1 MTPSTGGRLR
11 CWAAHRRCALGGP
24 LNTPTGIGN
33 RSITPAGTHFTHRAA
48 RLKFGL
54 RGPRPA
60 TNQAPRIRG
69 FLLPPGLACDL
80 RWPMATRIRLGL
92 ARRPN
97 GPSNLFTGTKASMR
111 HHNITSHRQFS
122 CYASLWHGH
131 MACTH
136 LLASHSCSK
145 VCARRPAAT
154 LSVR

>member
-1 MTPSTGGRLR
+1 MQIHVTPSTGGRLR
-11 CWAAHRRCALGGP
+11 CWVAHRRCALGGP

-48 RLKFGL
+48 CLKFGL

-97 GPSNLFTGTKASMR
+97 GPSNLSTKASR
-111 HHNITSHRQFS
+111 HTGNSHQTHATLAYCMGTWHARTFS
-122 CYASLWHGH
+122 QVTA
-131 MACTH
+131 
-136 LLASHSCSK
+136 
-145 VCARRPAAT
+145 ARRYV
-154 LSVR
+154 LEGLQQHCQ